1 MSTSPDAD
9 VQAPTIEA
17 VNDQLKRMN
26 DLADKFK
33 EMLATLSMSINTIV
47 AQSAAN
53 AEKIF
58 LETLTKPYDL
68 PLDDLEAESMLAE
81 LEALTAEV
89 PPVRSAGPPLPL
101 PLPLPL
107 QQVKRDQTVSPVVL
121 QGASQPPS
129 FPGHTDFG

>member
-1 MSTSPDAD
+1 MSTSPDAA

-17 VNDQLKRMN
+17 VNEQLKKMN

-89 PPVRSAGPPLPL
+89 PPARPAGPPL

-107 QQVKRDQTVSPVVL
+107 QQVKRDQTVSPVAQ